1 MACAW
6 CAPSAAARRPRPRR
20 SARRLPRTAGRG
32 RGRHPPRTAARRPAR
47 VMAAP
52 SAAMPPLAVLTR
64 PLGAQRGPGRAC
76 GRRAGKP
83 ACCPRWRSFRWIAW
97 RAAHAGRLRHGC
109 LRQRQRG
116 APVPGPADPRARRLF
131 LAPGR
136 DRRHC
141 RPGQRARPA
150 RTARLCANTTVLHPP
165 ADAPSHDSKPCGPC
179 CKACPRCPRAPC
191 WCAARRRDWLGDT
204 PAAHGV
210 RVARHA
216 AYDRQPAVWEAQS
229 LAPLKRRAEAG
240 LPATWLITSGE
251 APTPRSPICG
261 PPACKPGGKAAVS
274 C

>member
-1 MACAW
+1 MAD
-6 CAPSAAARRPRPRR
+6 
-20 SARRLPRTAGRG
+20 
-32 RGRHPPRTAARRPAR
+32 
-47 VMAAP
+47 P

-64 PLGAQRGPGRAC
+64 PSGRNEAL
-76 GRRAGKP
+76 
-83 ACCPRWRSFRWIAW
+83 
-97 RAAHAGRLRHGC
+97 AARLRAHGWEACVLPALEILPLDC
-109 LRQRQRG
+109 LEGLPMPEDYDMVVFVSGNAARLYLDQLT
-116 APVPGPADPRARRLF
+116 RARGGFSWPRS
-131 LAPGR
+131 

-150 RTARLCANTTVLHPP
+150 RTARLWREYNSP
-165 ADAPSHDSKPCGPC
+165 ASADRRAQ
-179 CKACPRCPRAPC
+179 PRFRSPVGR
-191 WCAARRRDWLGDT
+191 AARTARAARAHLAGARHAG
-204 PAAHGV
+204 PRLAGRHLAAHGV

-240 LPATWLITSGE
+240 LPATWLITSGR